1 MNLTRTFATTGRV
14 LSQIRHDPRTI
25 GLLLVV
31 PSLLIG
37 LVAWMFTD
45 TDVFASIGPAMLAL
59 FPFVV
64 MFLVT
69 SIATL
74 RERRSGTLERLFSL
88 PLGKGDF
95 ILGYALAFGLL
106 AVFQTAIAVSF
117 AVWVCG
123 LEIEGSIWLL
133 FAVTVADALLGTALG
148 LLASAFARTEFQVV
162 QFMPLLVFPQILLGG
177 IFIPTDQLPEGLE
190 AISGW
195 LPLTYAIEA
204 LTAVANDSEDA
215 AWIVS
220 KLLVVVAWIIGS
232 IVLGSVTLRRRTP

>member
-1 MNLTRTFATTGRV
+1 MTLVRTFSTAGRV
-14 LSQIRHDPRTI
+14 LTQIRHDERTI

-37 LVAWMFTD
+37 LVAWIFVD
-45 TDVFASIGPAMLAL
+45 TDVFQTIGPAMIAL
-59 FPFVV
+59 FPFIV

-74 RERRSGTLERLFSL
+74 RERRSGTLERLFSM

-95 ILGYALAFGLL
+95 ILGYALAFGFL
-106 AVFQTAIAVSF
+106 AIFQTAIAVSF
-117 AVWVCG
+117 AVFVCG

-162 QFMPLLVFPQILLGG
+162 QFMPLLVFPQVLLCG
-177 IFIPTDQLPEGLE
+177 IFIPRDQLPEVLE
-190 AISGW
+190 AISDW
-195 LPLTYAIEA
+195 LPLSYAIDA

-215 AWIVS
+215 AWIWARI
-220 KLLVVVAWIIGS
+220 LAIGAWIVGS
-232 IVLGSVTLRRRTP
+232 IVVGSITLRRRTP

>member
-1 MNLTRTFATTGRV
+1 MTLARTFATAGRV

-25 GLLLVV
+25 GLLVVV

-37 LVAWMFTD
+37 LVAWIFTD
-45 TDVFASIGPAMLAL
+45 TAVFDSIGPAMIAL
-59 FPFVV
+59 FPFIV

-74 RERRSGTLERLFSL
+74 RERRSGTLERLLSM

-106 AVFQTAIAVSF
+106 AIVQTAVAVSF
-117 AVWVCG
+117 AVFVCG
-123 LEIEGSIWLL
+123 LEIDGSIWLL
-133 FAVTVADALLGTALG
+133 FGVAVSDALLGTSLG

-162 QFMPLLVFPQILLGG
+162 QFMPVLVFPQILLGG
-177 IFIPTDQLPEGLE
+177 IFIPRSDLPDVLE
-190 AISGW
+190 AISEW
-195 LPLTYAIEA
+195 LPLSFAIDA

-215 AWIVS
+215 AWIATKIAVIA
-220 KLLVVVAWIIGS
+220 AWIVGAIVIGS
-232 IVLGSVTLRRRTP
+232 ITLRRRTP

>member
-1 MNLTRTFATTGRV
+1 MTPARTLATTGRV

-25 GLLLVV
+25 GLLIVV

-37 LVAWMFTD
+37 LVAWIFTD
-45 TDVFASIGPAMLAL
+45 TDVFADIGPAMIAL
-59 FPFVV
+59 FPFIV

-74 RERRSGTLERLFSL
+74 RERRSGTLERLLSM

-106 AVFQTAIAVSF
+106 AIAQTAVAVSY

-123 LEIEGSIWLL
+123 LEIEGSMWLL
-133 FAVTVADALLGTALG
+133 FGVAVADALLGTSLG

-177 IFIPTDQLPEGLE
+177 IFIPRDQLPEALE
-190 AISGW
+190 TIGDW
-195 LPLTYAIEA
+195 LPLSFAIDA
-204 LTAVANDSEDA
+204 LQAVADDSESTA
-215 AWIVS
+215 WIMAKLLVIGAWIVGAI
-220 KLLVVVAWIIGS
+220 VVGS
-232 IVLGSVTLRRRTP
+232 ITLHRRTP

>member
-1 MNLTRTFATTGRV
+1 VTLTRTFATAGRV
-14 LSQIRHDPRTI
+14 LTQIRHDPRTI

-45 TDVFASIGPAMLAL
+45 TDVFADIGPAMLAL

-123 LEIEGSIWLL
+123 LEISGSIWLL

-177 IFIPTDQLPEGLE
+177 IFLPTDQLPEGLE

-204 LTAVANDSEDA
+204 LTAVADDSEDA
-215 AWIVS
+215 AWIAS
-220 KLLVVVAWIIGS
+220 KLLVVVAWIVGS
-232 IVLGSVTLRRRTP
+232 IVLGSITLRRRTP

>member
-1 MNLTRTFATTGRV
+1 MTLARTFATAGRV
-14 LSQIRHDPRTI
+14 LAQIRHDPRTI

-37 LVAWMFTD
+37 LVAWIFVD
-45 TDVFASIGPAMLAL
+45 TDVFGDIGPAMIAL
-59 FPFVV
+59 FPFIV

-74 RERRSGTLERLFSL
+74 RERRSGTLERLLSM
-88 PLGKGDF
+88 PMGKGDF
-95 ILGYALAFGLL
+95 ILGYALAFGML
-106 AVFQTAIAVSF
+106 AVAQTAIAVSF

-133 FAVTVADALLGTALG
+133 FAVAVADALLGTALG

-177 IFIPTDQLPEGLE
+177 IFIPRDQLPAALE
-190 AISGW
+190 AISEW
-195 LPLTYAIEA
+195 LPLSFAIDA
-204 LTAVANDSEDA
+204 LQAVATDSESSE
-215 AWIVS
+215 WIVA
-220 KLLVVVAWIIGS
+220 KLVVIGAWVVGS
-232 IVLGSVTLRRRTP
+232 IVLGSITLRRRTA

>member
-1 MNLTRTFATTGRV
+1 MTPMRTLATAGRV

-37 LVAWMFTD
+37 LVAWIFTD
-45 TDVFASIGPAMLAL
+45 TDVFADIGPAMIAL
-59 FPFVV
+59 FPFIV

-74 RERRSGTLERLFSL
+74 RERRTGTLERLFSM

-106 AVFQTAIAVSF
+106 AIFQTAIAVSW

-123 LEIEGSIWLL
+123 LEIEGSVWLL
-133 FAVTVADALLGTALG
+133 FAVAVADALLGTSLG

-162 QFMPLLVFPQILLGG
+162 QFMPVLVFPQILLGG
-177 IFIPTDQLPEGLE
+177 IFLPRDQLPEVLQ
-190 AISGW
+190 AIGDA
-195 LPLTYAIEA
+195 LPLSFAIDA
-204 LTAVANDSEDA
+204 LTAVADGSEDA
-215 AWIVS
+215 AWIWGKV
-220 KLLVVVAWIIGS
+220 LVIGAWIIGS
-232 IVLGSVTLRRRTP
+232 IVLGSITLRRRTP